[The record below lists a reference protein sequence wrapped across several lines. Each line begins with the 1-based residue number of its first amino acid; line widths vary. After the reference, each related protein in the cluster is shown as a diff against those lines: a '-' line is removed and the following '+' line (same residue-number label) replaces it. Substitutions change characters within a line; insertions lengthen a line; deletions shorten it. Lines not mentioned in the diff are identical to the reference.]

1 MKRYSI
7 FLFII
12 LFSTAAIFC
21 SGCSAEKKA
30 GPEKGR
36 RERTVPVTV
45 SAATLKTMPVE
56 LAAIGNAE
64 AFSNVAVK
72 SRIGGELKQVHF
84 QEGQEVRQG
93 DLLFTIDPLP
103 YEAALKQTQA
113 NLARTAAL
121 AKKAEE
127 DLKRYQDLIQK
138 EYISREQY
146 DQAKANAEALTAAL
160 KADQAAVEN
169 ARLNL
174 TYCSLYA
181 PMTGIAGSLQVFRG
195 AQIKPNDDKP
205 MVTVNQ
211 IQPIYVTF
219 AVPEQFLNQIKKYSR
234 EGSLKVRVANQ
245 NGEAFQEEGTLAFI
259 DNTVDQ
265 TTGTIRLKGRFANQD
280 RKLWPG
286 QYLRVTLTLTAEPNV
301 LVIPAQAI
309 QTGLAGQY
317 VFVARPDLTVE
328 SRAVEVGRT
337 YDGQVVIAKGLQA
350 GEQIVTDG
358 QFQLVPGAKI
368 QIKKGI
374 EMKGTNPS

>member
-1 MKRYSI
+1 
-7 FLFII
+7 
-12 LFSTAAIFC
+12 
-21 SGCSAEKKA
+21 
-30 GPEKGR
+30 
-36 RERTVPVTV
+36 V

-245 NGEAFQEEGTLAFI
+245 NGEAFHEEGMLAFI